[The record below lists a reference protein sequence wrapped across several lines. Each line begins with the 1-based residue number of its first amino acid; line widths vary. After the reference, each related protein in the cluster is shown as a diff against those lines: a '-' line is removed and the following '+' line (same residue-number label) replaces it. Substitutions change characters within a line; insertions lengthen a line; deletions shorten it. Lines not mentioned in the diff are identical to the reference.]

1 MPKVSVIIPNY
12 NHVRYLRQRIESVL
26 EQTYQDFEVILMDD
40 CSTDDS
46 RTVISEYV
54 NDPRIRIELN
64 ENNSGST
71 FKQWNKGVRSSGGEY
86 VWLAESD
93 DYADEKFLERLVPRL
108 DAEPEAAFVYCRSWR
123 VDDGNGLYGF
133 VDQYLADLNA
143 TRWTQDYC
151 SEGVEDCQKY
161 FIFRNIVANASAV
174 LFRKK
179 AYEQVGGADES
190 FQLCGD
196 WKLWAAMALTGKVVH
211 LGQPLNYFRFHDK
224 SVSGRDDGRG
234 VLALESLRVVRWI
247 LNHVTVAH
255 SIRDMIFGEL
265 AELWIRAVLSGRV
278 PVLLRLKI
286 LGNAMAMDPRAFR
299 RMIRLAMSA
308 ATMKIRKIKS

>member
-1 MPKVSVIIPNY
+1 MPNVSVIIPNY
-12 NHVRYLRQRIESVL
+12 NHARYLRQRIDTVL
-26 EQTYQDFEVILMDD
+26 SQSFQDFDVILMDD

-46 RTVISEYV
+46 RTVIAEYAS
-54 NDPRIRIELN
+54 DARIRIELN
-64 ENNSGST
+64 DKNSGST
-71 FKQWNKGVRSSGGEY
+71 FRQWNKGVRASRGEY
-86 VWLAESD
+86 IWIAESD
-93 DYADEKFLERLVPRL
+93 DYADEKFLEQLVAAL
-108 DAEPEAAFVYCRSWR
+108 DAEPQACFAYCRSWR
-123 VDDGNGLYGF
+123 VDDGNGLHGF

-151 SEGVEDCQKY
+151 SEGAEDCQKY

-179 AYEQVGGADES
+179 AFEQVGGADES

-255 SIRDMIFGEL
+255 SIRDMIFCEL

-286 LGNAMAMDPRAFR
+286 LGSVMAMDPQAFR
-299 RMIRLAMSA
+299 RMIRPAMSA